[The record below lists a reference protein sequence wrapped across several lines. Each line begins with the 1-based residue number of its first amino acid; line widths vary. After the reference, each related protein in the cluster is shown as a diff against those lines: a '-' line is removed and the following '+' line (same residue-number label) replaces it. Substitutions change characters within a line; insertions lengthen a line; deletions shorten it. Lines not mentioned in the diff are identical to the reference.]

1 MIAGLILAGGLSR
14 RFGVDKSQ
22 AKLGGRPLCDWVAR
36 RAGPLVDCLYLNAP
50 KSPNSGVCATLPL
63 IPDVPGDHLGPLAGV
78 YAGLRWL
85 ETHLSGERWLAT
97 FPVDSPFFPDDLV
110 SRLFGAV
117 RAKGLPAV
125 ASGSRRLH
133 PAFALWPVSII
144 SELDD
149 FLHVAGGRK
158 MMAFL
163 EQVDSVP
170 VPFEDQPFDSFFNIN
185 NPADL
190 AHAEKIAGRYFGA

>member
-1 MIAGLILAGGLSR
+1 MIAGLILAGGQSR
-14 RFGVDKSQ
+14 RFGGDKSQ
-22 AKLGGRPLCDWVAR
+22 AKLGGRRLCDWVAR
-36 RAGPLVDCLYLNAP
+36 RAGPLVDSLYLNAP

-63 IPDVPGDHLGPLAGV
+63 IPDAPGGHLGPLAGV

-85 ETHLSGERWLAT
+85 ETHPSGVCWLAT

-110 SRLFGAV
+110 SRLLGAV
-117 RAKGLPAV
+117 GARGLPAV
-125 ASGSRRLH
+125 ASGSGRLH

-163 EQVDSVP
+163 EQVDAVP
-170 VPFEDQPFDSFFNIN
+170 VSFEDRPFDSFFNIN
-185 NPADL
+185 SQVDL
-190 AHAEKIAGRYFGA
+190 AYAEKIAGRYFGA